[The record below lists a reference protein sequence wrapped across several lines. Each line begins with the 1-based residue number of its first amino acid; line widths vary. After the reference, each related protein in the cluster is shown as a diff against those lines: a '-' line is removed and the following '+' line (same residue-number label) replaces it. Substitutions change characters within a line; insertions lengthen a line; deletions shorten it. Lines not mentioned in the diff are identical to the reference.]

1 MKTMKR
7 SMSRGILAACV
18 ALSLVSGA
26 PVASAAPEGEVLAPQ
41 SAPLSFKERVANI
54 LAERDAAKAKA
65 EDLRKARAREE
76 SERASA
82 AARERAVSERQE
94 TEARYSYDWQGT
106 PLNQTLYAIGK
117 MADKKIVING
127 ELSGTVYTSLRD
139 VTFDEAL
146 NYLSQT
152 FNFNWQ
158 KQAEGDTVLISTG
171 DMLRQSK
178 RFEVRYASKDQIK
191 EELKAL
197 GIEEKNI
204 FVNSQYNSV
213 SVTGTPYQLA
223 MAQRRVIE
231 MDKPVSQ
238 CLIVAQLVELSHGK
252 SLDLGLKYALPT
264 YTHEAN
270 SDGSTST
277 LKGNFLEKLTFSAS
291 AEASRALRKGKVVA
305 RPMVMT
311 LNGQEALIS
320 MGDRVPVLSS
330 TTTNVSTEMTVTY
343 EDIGSKLKVTP
354 VIDKATGNIGLT
366 IETEIS
372 TIAKWITQGAVS
384 APQIA
389 SRKAV
394 TTAHLQSGQSLVIG
408 GLMTSSDIK
417 NLSGIP
423 GLMDL
428 PILGQLFKSHSTS
441 KEHTEIFI
449 MLTPY
454 IVGEGVD
461 PEAILKKEI

>member
-7 SMSRGILAACV
+7 SMSRGFLAACV
-18 ALSLVSGA
+18 ALSVIGGA
-26 PVASAAPEGEVLAPQ
+26 PVASAAPGGEVLAAQ

-54 LAERDAAKAKA
+54 LAERDAAKA
-65 EDLRKARAREE
+65 EDARKEKAREKSARD
-76 SERASA
+76 AA
-82 AARERAVSERQE
+82 AAREQAASERQD

-117 MADKKIVING
+117 MADKKIVLNG

-158 KQAEGDTVLISTG
+158 SEGDTVLISTG

-178 RFEVRYASKDQIK
+178 RFEVRYASKDQVK

-252 SLDLGLKYALPT
+252 SLDLGLKYTLPT

-320 MGDRVPVLSS
+320 MGDRVPILSS

-354 VIDKATGNIGLT
+354 VIDKTTGNIGLT

-454 IVGEGVD
+454 IVGEDVN

>member
-1 MKTMKR
+1 MKTM
-7 SMSRGILAACV
+7 RGFLAACV

-26 PVASAAPEGEVLAPQ
+26 PVASAAPEGEVLAAQ

-54 LAERDAAKAKA
+54 LAERDAAKA
-65 EDLRKARAREE
+65 EDARKEKAREE
-76 SERASA
+76 SARDAA
-82 AARERAVSERQE
+82 AAREQAASERQE

-117 MADKKIVING
+117 MADKKIVLNG

-158 KQAEGDTVLISTG
+158 AEGDTVLISTG

-178 RFEVRYASKDQIK
+178 RFEVRYASKDQVK